1 MNSEGHVLLKTKI
14 INIGAINKQIAI
26 RNILFVIAISLLYLS
41 AKYYQAIHQYLPKP
55 QANSIIIA
63 KKQ

>member
-41 AKYYQAIHQYLPKP
+41 GKYYQAVHQLFPKP
-55 QANSIIIA
+55 PANSIAIE
-63 KKQ
+63 KK